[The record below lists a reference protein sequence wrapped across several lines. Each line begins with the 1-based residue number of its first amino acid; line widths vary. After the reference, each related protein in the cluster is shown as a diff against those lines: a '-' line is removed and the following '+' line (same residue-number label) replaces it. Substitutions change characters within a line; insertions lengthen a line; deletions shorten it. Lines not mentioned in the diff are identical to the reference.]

1 LGDQL
6 IVQGMDGSPLPHVD
20 EVQAI
25 VSKPF
30 GLKIG
35 IPTQQPLEKKSCCN

>member
-1 LGDQL
+1 MQVYEHLGDQP
-6 IVQGMDGSPLPHVD
+6 IIQGMDGSPLPHVD
-20 EVQAI
+20 QVQAI

-35 IPTQQPLEKKSCCN
+35 IPT